1 MNIILMHLF
10 TYRYL
15 YIIGIILILIIL
27 LITFKPKRVKPI
39 KVTTLDEKNKEKSEI
54 ESLIE
59 TLETTES
66 KRSMTSFEEEQEAN
80 AIISYQE
87 LVAAVNAKKAS
98 MKESESGKT
107 TVMDV
112 IENLND
118 TKNLN
123 TNSDIVVEEMVEEKE
138 EIEKKFKN
146 SEFISPIY
154 GKDGNKTNED
164 FLTNLK
170 DFRSNL

>member
-1 MNIILMHLF
+1 MNIILAHLF

-27 LITFKPKRVKPI
+27 LITLKPKRVKPI
-39 KVTTLDEKNKEKSEI
+39 EVPTLDDKKEKSEI

-59 TLETTES
+59 TLETSES

-123 TNSDIVVEEMVEEKE
+123 TNSDIVVEEVVEEKE

-146 SEFISPIY
+146 SEFISPIF